1 MFCQSCTHSAYSVL
15 KPAEQGRLNQSK
27 YLENG
32 RGFFFNLFRLHH
44 SEIQTRRKIC
54 ISSSYLQEIEKAGP
68 TSSQCLATAQKNSK

>member
-1 MFCQSCTHSAYSVL
+1 MFCQSCTRSAYSVL

-27 YLENG
+27 YREDG
-32 RGFFFNLFRLHH
+32 RGFLNLFRLHH